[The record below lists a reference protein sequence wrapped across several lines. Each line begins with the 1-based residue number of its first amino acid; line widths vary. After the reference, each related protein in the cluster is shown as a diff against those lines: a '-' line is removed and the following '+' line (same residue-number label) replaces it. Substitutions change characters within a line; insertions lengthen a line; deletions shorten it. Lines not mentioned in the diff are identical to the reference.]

1 MYIILPKTERIDMS
15 GELYG
20 EYPEGAPTLGFP
32 WYKKEKAP
40 HLGHVNHLCD
50 MAERG
55 VDLNTYKEL
64 VKDPKFICRKC
75 GRAAAKAENLCE
87 PVPL

>member
-1 MYIILPKTERIDMS
+1 MTEAQGSEPDIQINPYYYQWA
-15 GELYG
+15 LN
-20 EYPEGAPTLGFP
+20 PEEP
-32 WYKKEKAP
+32 AP

-50 MAERG
+50 MAKRG

-64 VKDPKFICRKC
+64 VRDPKFICRKC
-75 GRAAAKAENLCE
+75 GRVAAKEENLCE